1 MYLDLDKPD
10 IVSRTYFYFI
20 SKWDI
25 NEAFPKALHLSFM
38 TGQVTAPKLDNVCL
52 IDYWQLHFKV
62 SHKKALPEVFHS
74 GFGTEHYET

>member
-10 IVSRTYFYFI
+10 VVSRTYFYFI

-52 IDYWQLHFKV
+52 IDY
-62 SHKKALPEVFHS
+62 
-74 GFGTEHYET
+74 